1 MAEDSKE
8 QQENPQEP
16 LVKKDAR
23 SMREEQQAAQSGG
36 DGGPQKKKKKKK
48 RGKQLE
54 IPEHTRITFLLF
66 PPYGIA
72 WLLTIKQIDKDLR
85 KFGAIGMTVYM
96 IIWAIPLALMAY
108 AYVIMNA

>member
-1 MAEDSKE
+1 MAEESKE
-8 QQENPQEP
+8 SQETPKEP
-16 LVKKDAR
+16 LVKKDAK
-23 SMREEQQAAQSGG
+23 SMREEQQMNHSAGG
-36 DGGPQKKKKKKK
+36 AKKKKRK

-72 WLLTIKQIDKDLR
+72 WLLTNKEIDEDLR
-85 KFGAIGMTVYM
+85 KFGAIGMTVYL

>member
-1 MAEDSKE
+1 MAEESKE
-8 QQENPQEP
+8 HQENPQEP
-16 LVKKDAR
+16 LVKKDAK
-23 SMREEQQAAQSGG
+23 SMREEQQAALSSGEG
-36 DGGPQKKKKKKK
+36 AAPKKKKK

-54 IPEHTRITFLLF
+54 IPEHTRITFLLS

-72 WLLTIKQIDKDLR
+72 WLLTNKSIDKDLR
-85 KFGAIGMTVYM
+85 KFGAIGMAIYL

>member
-1 MAEDSKE
+1 MAEESKE
-8 QQENPQEP
+8 QQENPKEP
-16 LVKKDAR
+16 LVRKDAK
-23 SMREEQQAAQSGG
+23 SMREEQQAAQSTSANAA
-36 DGGPQKKKKKKK
+36 PKKKKKK

-72 WLLTIKQIDKDLR
+72 WLLTNKSIDKDLR
-85 KFGAIGMTVYM
+85 KFGAIGMAIYL